1 MVAILS
7 TLVIT
12 GFVLA
17 TLYAGVA
24 TMLQYG
30 HLVGPAWRMEGAE
43 TRGTLVSM
51 RGERQPTLVRS
62 GPTRP
67 ASKAALR
74 PAQPSVPQT
83 TYRLAA

>member
-17 TLYAGVA
+17 TLYAGVV

-30 HLVGPAWRMEGAE
+30 HLVGPAWRMEGDE

-51 RGERQPTLVRS
+51 RGERQMVLVRN

-67 ASKAALR
+67 SPKAAKR
-74 PAQPSVPQT
+74 PAPQPAF
-83 TYRLAA
+83 RLAA

>member
-17 TLYAGVA
+17 TLYAGVV
-24 TMLQYG
+24 TLLQYG

-51 RGERQPTLVRS
+51 RSERQPVLGRN

-67 ASKAALR
+67 APRAVSR
-74 PAQPSVPQT
+74 PAPQPVM
-83 TYRLAA
+83 RMAA

>member
-17 TLYAGVA
+17 TLYAGVV

-30 HLVGPAWRMEGAE
+30 HLVGPAWRMEGDE

-51 RGERQPTLVRS
+51 RGERQMVLVRN

-67 ASKAALR
+67 SPKAGKR
-74 PAQPSVPQT
+74 PAP
-83 TYRLAA
+83 